1 MEDYKFCPMCT
12 SRLETQHIEG
22 RDRLRGPECE
32 WINYRNPL
40 PVASA
45 LVVNK
50 KGELLLIK
58 RGVEPAKGCWALPG
72 GFIEV
77 DETPEEA
84 GERELFEETG
94 IKGSPG
100 RRVGV
105 LRHDSPM
112 YGSILI
118 VAFEFIIDSEEIA
131 VGDDAM
137 DARFFP
143 ISKLPEIPFE
153 SHKIL
158 IKSFLAA

>member
-1 MEDYKFCPMCT
+1 MCT
-12 SRLETQHIEG
+12 SALETQQIEG
-22 RDRLRGPECE
+22 RNRLTCPECG

-118 VAFEFIIDSEEIA
+118 VGFEFIVESEEIA
-131 VGDDAM
+131 AGDDAM

-143 ISKLPEIPFE
+143 TNELPEIPFE
-153 SHKIL
+153 AHKKL
-158 IKSFLAA
+158 IRVFLTN